1 MQGWDGTRR
10 PVSVKQVA
18 APIRFTIDRSL
29 PVRVGVQLR
38 GQIEYAVAVG
48 DLKPGQQLPT
58 VRELSEE
65 LGLSPVTVSNVYR
78 DLKAKGILESKVGS
92 GTFVSP
98 GIGLEPAD
106 AVAQADLQRAID
118 RLLQVGRSNG
128 ISPAAIV
135 ERLQATLAAAT
146 SRVVRALFVG
156 VFTPATQFY
165 AATIERE
172 LGPRGTVDACTFDDL
187 AADPAAIDLGSYD
200 VLLTIVYRVPELER
214 LAAKRVPV
222 KAARFIPSDQTRL
235 MLSQLRPGSQVAV
248 VATYSDYLATLKS
261 MVISYAPHV
270 EVVAGYLL
278 AEFEPQQ
285 LVAGVDVVVYATG
298 SDDVAQLVPTNVRAF
313 EYRHAPDVGFAVRV
327 VLGGE

>member
-1 MQGWDGTRR
+1 M
-10 PVSVKQVA
+10 SVKQPA
-18 APIRFTIDRSL
+18 APPRFALDRSL

-58 VRELSEE
+58 VRELSEA

-78 DLKAKGILESKVGS
+78 DLKAKGMLDSKVGS
-92 GTFVSP
+92 GTFVSTGSGP
-98 GIGLEPAD
+98 EPAD
-106 AVAQADLQRAID
+106 AVAQAELQRAID
-118 RLLQVGRSNG
+118 RLLQVGRVNG
-128 ISPAAIV
+128 ISPTAIV
-135 ERLQATLAAAT
+135 ERLQATLAAST
-146 SRVVRALFVG
+146 NRVVRALLVG
-156 VFTPATQFY
+156 VFTHATRFY

-187 AADPAAIDLGSYD
+187 AADPGAVDLGSYD
-200 VLLTIVYRVPELER
+200 VLLTIVYRVPELEQ
-214 LAAKRVPV
+214 LAAGRVPV

-235 MLSQLRPGSQVAV
+235 MLSQLRPSSKVAV

-278 AEFEPQQ
+278 EEFEAEK
-285 LVAGVDVVVYATG
+285 LVAGVDVLVYATG
-298 SDDVAQLVPTNVRAF
+298 SDDVAQMVAGSVRAF
-313 EYRHAPDVGFAVRV
+313 EYRHAPDVEFAVRA